1 MATNHFSCGRRRL
14 LLAAGAGALL
24 VPLAACG
31 GSRSVPVDIVGTAA
45 TAVPPLPRRWR
56 PQPSPPRRPPP
67 PLADRY
73 DWSH

>member
-45 TAVPPLPRRWR
+45 TAVPP
-56 PQPSPPRRPPP
+56 PPAPI
-67 PLADRY
+67 
-73 DWSH
+73 